1 MTNNVTNN
9 GLAYDYAV
17 DVQRIEEEFRW
28 SLKLMENQGLRMTG
42 RGSTGSD
49 FSSALLNNVL
59 AHDSWVSSFTNTDY
73 FKCYDQA
80 RFLANR
86 LNHRL
91 TGLNLKWIFVMAE
104 RPGHYWV
111 EAIPT
116 LTDVWSFDQARSPY
130 EYNKAAETPLPQ
142 SVYVLVLDP
151 WLNRTYL
158 REQPSLNIVSYIDEL
173 SLEHIFFKSQ

>member
-1 MTNNVTNN
+1 M
-9 GLAYDYAV
+9 D
-17 DVQRIEEEFRW
+17 
-28 SLKLMENQGLRMTG
+28 
-42 RGSTGSD
+42 
-49 FSSALLNNVL
+49 
-59 AHDSWVSSFTNTDY
+59 
-73 FKCYDQA
+73 
-80 RFLANR
+80 
-86 LNHRL
+86 
-91 TGLNLKWIFVMAE
+91 FVMAE

-130 EYNKAAETPLPQ
+130 EYNKAAETPFPQ

-151 WLNRTYL
+151 WLNKTYL